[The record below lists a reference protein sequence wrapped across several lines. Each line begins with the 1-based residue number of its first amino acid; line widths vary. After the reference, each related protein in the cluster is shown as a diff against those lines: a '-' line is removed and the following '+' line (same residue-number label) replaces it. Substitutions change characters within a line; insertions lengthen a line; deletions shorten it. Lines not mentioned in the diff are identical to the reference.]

1 MESAKQYSD
10 KNIYRDSVL
19 IGKIHH
25 SLEDPV
31 SNILYILSDKI
42 APALKYINQTPN
54 QVTTM
59 RTALLLIAILYCIP
73 RKMYR
78 TGAILYIL
86 SYFGDCLDG
95 LYSRKYDMVSIF
107 GDYYDHLADIIS
119 MSLTMYILY
128 HTVNHS
134 HQWIVHLL
142 VIMVLLSMVQIGC
155 QERYIDMMKLSSGYT
170 SPSISSSTYLCPKSM
185 VDDQNVEYL
194 MEYTRL
200 FGVGTIQLILTIVI
214 WNLGSID

>member
-1 MESAKQYSD
+1 MRQVEKYSD

-31 SNILYILSDKI
+31 SNSLYYLSDKI
-42 APALKYINQTPN
+42 APVLKYINQTPN

-59 RTALLLIAILYCIP
+59 RFSLLLIALLYCIP
-73 RKMYR
+73 QKMYR
-78 TGAILYIL
+78 LGAI
-86 SYFGDCLDG
+86 
-95 LYSRKYDMVSIF
+95 LYSRKYDMVTQF
-107 GDYYDHLADIIS
+107 GDYYDHVADITGQI
-119 MSLTMYILY
+119 LTMYILY
-128 HTVNHS
+128 NTVDDP

-142 VIMVLLSMVQIGC
+142 VIMLILSMVQIGC

-170 SPSISSSTYLCPKSM
+170 SPSIESSTYLCPKSI
-185 VDDQNVEYL
+185 VPDNDVEYL

-200 FGVGTIQLILTIVI
+200 CGVGTVQLIIAIIL
-214 WNLGSID
+214 WNLESIS